1 MFLQNLHLSH
11 RHNAPFRYGR
21 REFDRIANMNM
32 PRSGQVR
39 CLSVAGFH
47 TMRYLEWGD
56 ADNPQ
61 VLVCVHGLTRVGR
74 DFETLALAL
83 SGRFRVVC
91 PDVAG
96 RGRSD
101 WLPDARLYSVPQ
113 YASDMTA
120 LIARLDVE
128 SVHWLGTSMG
138 GLIGMALAGQANSP
152 ISRLVL
158 NDVGPRMELSAL
170 LRIGDYAGQARHF
183 DTLEQATAY
192 VRSVSSSFGLKT
204 EEQWQELARSV
215 VRPQGDG
222 WTLHYDPAIG
232 AALKTV
238 TAESA
243 AEGQGFLWKLYD
255 AIRCP
260 TLLLRGELSD
270 LLSPE
275 TALEMTQRGP
285 RASLVSI
292 PGVGHAPMFFEHDQ
306 IAIVNRFL
314 SSH

>member
-1 MFLQNLHLSH
+1 
-11 RHNAPFRYGR
+11 
-21 REFDRIANMNM
+21 
-32 PRSGQVR
+32 
-39 CLSVAGFH
+39 
-47 TMRYLEWGD
+47 MRYLEWG
-56 ADNPQ
+56 AEDNPQ

-74 DFETLALAL
+74 DFERLALAL
-83 SGRFRVVC
+83 AGRFRVVC

-113 YASDMTA
+113 YASDMVA

-128 SVHWLGTSMG
+128 SVGWVGTSMG

-158 NDVGPRMELSAL
+158 NDVGPRMELPAL
-170 LRIGDYAGQARHF
+170 LRIGDYAGEARHF
-183 DTLEQATAY
+183 DSLEQATAY
-192 VRSVSSSFGLKT
+192 VRSVSLSFGLKT
-204 EEQWQELARSV
+204 EEDWQELARSV
-215 VRPQGDG
+215 VRPHNGG

-232 AALKTV
+232 AALKNV

-243 AEGQGFLWKLYD
+243 AEGQAVLWKLYD

-260 TLLLRGELSD
+260 TLLLRGEASD
-270 LLSPE
+270 LLSGQ
-275 TALEMTQRGP
+275 TAQEMTQRGP
-285 RASLVSI
+285 RAQLVAV
-292 PGVGHAPMFFEHDQ
+292 PGVGHAPMFFDEDQ